1 MLTLRN
7 YPEMSD
13 VRAALEAQL
22 NDFDPAVREEA
33 LDNLLDLASEGE
45 IELPEST
52 KAFNLHCHSFFSFNG
67 YGYSPT
73 SLAWLARCQG
83 LSALSIVDFDVVEG
97 VDEFLQACKLL
108 GIRAGA
114 GMETR
119 IYIPEFG
126 DRVINSPGEP
136 GICYHMATGLTT
148 SEVSADALVHELK
161 RISAERTRGLVE
173 RVNAYLAPVVLDF
186 DLDVLPLTPS
196 GNATERHV
204 CTAYD
209 EKARVIFPE
218 TSDRAA
224 FWAEKLGVPTEKIA
238 AVIDVAPTLQGLI
251 RANTM
256 KSGGV
261 GYVQPDGNEFPK
273 MEAVNQFA
281 VDAGGFPMHTW
292 LDGTSEGETAIEEL
306 LALSMSQ
313 GSAALNI
320 IPDRNWNIADLATRA
335 LKVKKLHEVVEIAN
349 RLDLPVMVGTE
360 LNAHGQ
366 PFVDNFDVPEMA
378 PLFETFQKGAFI
390 LHAHTVL
397 QSAAGLGYLSDWAKK
412 NFDSVA
418 AKNEFYAEVGRDVL
432 YPDIVAIEMID
443 SALKPAR
450 VLDILRAVDPADV

>member
-1 MLTLRN
+1 
-7 YPEMSD
+7 MSD

-33 LDNLLDLASEGE
+33 LDGLLDLAAEGE
-45 IELPEST
+45 IELPEPT

-148 SEVSADALVHELK
+148 SDVPADAIVHELK

-173 RVNAYLAPVVLDF
+173 RVNTLLDAIALDF
-186 DLDVLPLTPS
+186 EAEVLPLTPK

-204 CTAYD
+204 CAAYD
-209 EKARVIFPE
+209 AKAKSVFP
-218 TSDRAA
+218 DAGARAA
-224 FWAEKLGVPTEKIA
+224 FWSEKLGTPADKIA
-238 AVIDVAPTLQGLI
+238 AILDDGPTLQGLI
-251 RANTM
+251 RAKTM

-261 GYVQPDGNEFPK
+261 GYVQPDGEDFPK

-281 VDAGGFPMHTW
+281 IDAGGFPMHTW
-292 LDGTSEGETAIEEL
+292 LDGTSEGEAAMEEL
-306 LALSMSQ
+306 LALSMRQ

-320 IPDRNWNIADLATRA
+320 IPDRNWNIADPATRE

-360 LNAHGQ
+360 LNAYGQ

-397 QSAAGLGYLSDWAKK
+397 QSAAGLGYPSDWAKR

-443 SALKPAR
+443 SALKPER
-450 VLDILRAVDPADV
+450 VLEILRAVDPTDV